1 MGKVRPKYIKNTAR
15 KLVEMYPDRFT
26 TDFEENKKAVM
37 ELTDI
42 TSKRIRNQVAGYI
55 TRLMKQRERITRLA
69 EAAGETG

>member
-15 KLVEMYPDRFT
+15 RLVEMYPDRFT
-26 TDFEENKKAVM
+26 IDFEENKKAVM

-55 TRLMKQRERITRLA
+55 TRLMKQRERIAKLA
-69 EAAGETG
+69 EATGETG

>member
-55 TRLMKQRERITRLA
+55 TRLMKQRERIAKLA
-69 EAAGETG
+69 EATGETG